1 VAGRALTI
9 TYLADARS
17 VLAAQGQIDR
27 GHTTMQ
33 GTTAKTGSIFSTTF
47 GSLMPIAAAAAGA
60 AVIKFGVDSVKAFS
74 ESQQIMAQTEAVL
87 KSTGGSANVT
97 ADQIVGLSGRL
108 RDMTGVDDE
117 AIQASSNLLLTF
129 RAVHNEVGKGNDIF
143 NQAQGAILDM
153 ATALNQGAVP
163 SSEQLKSATLSLG
176 KALNDPISGMTA
188 LRRVGVSFTQGQRD
202 TIASL
207 VESGDLM
214 GAQKIILGELTKE
227 FGGAAE
233 AAGDTFAGQ
242 MAILSSKMGDVQE
255 QVGAALIPALEGL
268 ADVALTL
275 VPAFELAAK
284 AISALP
290 LVQMSEDIQQVK
302 NSADGSGKSIG
313 DYADIVIDTI
323 PVLGHFV
330 DINDHS
336 SDSLETQRGVVG
348 DLSDFYR
355 GKFAEAMDTAAEAN
369 KLTEN
374 ATRALTDAQR
384 EQRLAT
390 LALTDSYLGILDSA
404 SDVTEAQKELNR
416 LERAGRED
424 TKAYEQAVLD
434 ALEAQVGLEDSVL
447 SYGKELADSGE
458 TQKAVKQKV
467 KELADQ
473 FGIQDSV
480 VDDLLRR
487 VQSYI
492 RELNNIP
499 SNVTT
504 HIGVITEGGF
514 QTGGD
519 FQHGGVVERTGMA
532 LVHKGEV
539 FSGVNNEMGFGG
551 PTLNVSI
558 GTVVGPGGI
567 EEVAGILLRELQKHG
582 IRNVTAGIP

>member
-1 VAGRALTI
+1 
-9 TYLADARS
+9 
-17 VLAAQGQIDR
+17 
-27 GHTTMQ
+27 
-33 GTTAKTGSIFSTTF
+33 
-47 GSLMPIAAAAAGA
+47 
-60 AVIKFGVDSVKAFS
+60 
-74 ESQQIMAQTEAVL
+74 
-87 KSTGGSANVT
+87 
-97 ADQIVGLSGRL
+97 
-108 RDMTGVDDE
+108 
-117 AIQASSNLLLTF
+117 
-129 RAVHNEVGKGNDIF
+129 
-143 NQAQGAILDM
+143 
-153 ATALNQGAVP
+153 
-163 SSEQLKSATLSLG
+163 
-176 KALNDPISGMTA
+176 
-188 LRRVGVSFTQGQRD
+188 
-202 TIASL
+202 
-207 VESGDLM
+207 
-214 GAQKIILGELTKE
+214 
-227 FGGAAE
+227 
-233 AAGDTFAGQ
+233 
-242 MAILSSKMGDVQE
+242 
-255 QVGAALIPALEGL
+255 
-268 ADVALTL
+268 
-275 VPAFELAAK
+275 
-284 AISALP
+284 
-290 LVQMSEDIQQVK
+290 
-302 NSADGSGKSIG
+302 
-313 DYADIVIDTI
+313 
-323 PVLGHFV
+323 
-330 DINDHS
+330 
-336 SDSLETQRGVVG
+336 LETQRGVVG

-514 QTGGD
+514 QTGGG